1 MMTLENAAH
10 TIEAMFGWSSDS
22 ARAFAKSLF
31 GTGIMEEDDFIR
43 ILGFLAEKF
52 IDEPG
57 CGNRIIWPSARTQ

>member
-31 GTGIMEEDDFIR
+31 ATGIAEEDDFIR
-43 ILGFLAEKF
+43 ILGFLADKF
-52 IDEPG
+52 IDEHGVDP
-57 CGNRIIWPSARTQ
+57 RRPMS